1 MDRRDVA
8 TPGQGSTVQLLLWF
22 IFVVS
27 VLTVA
32 ARLGTKYAMTRK
44 LGWDD
49 YIMVAA
55 QVSLGTYG
63 RQDQHLTPNRLHT
76 LLSVSQYP

>member
-1 MDRRDVA
+1 MDRTDDA
-8 TPGQGSTVQLLLWF
+8 DTGQSSTVQLLLWF

-32 ARLGTKYAMTRK
+32 ARLGTKYALTRK

-49 YIMVAA
+49 YIMLVA
-55 QVSLGTYG
+55 QVSESESLWRPGI
-63 RQDQHLTPNRLHT
+63 NI
-76 LLSVSQYP
+76 